1 MNRDYLFRY
10 FYRWVSTMKNAHICH
25 DKNIVCFCND
35 KYHAHIIFY
44 KEFNM
49 MELSIEDK
57 WTEKN
62 VFYLHFE
69 MMDIL
74 STRKNI
80 LSFFQF
86 LKDENH
92 HNKVNSSLK
101 LSSLKILICCTS
113 GLTSHY
119 YASLMQQAQ
128 QNIIVDAYPIMNVE
142 EVANDYDIILLAPQ
156 VAYMYPNL
164 KRKFGKKVMEVEAL
178 DFATG
183 NVNHTLES
191 IFV

>member
-1 MNRDYLFRY
+1 MSRDYLFRY

-119 YASLMQQAQ
+119 YAQCRQF
-128 QNIIVDAYPIMNVE
+128 
-142 EVANDYDIILLAPQ
+142 NDRF
-156 VAYMYPNL
+156 
-164 KRKFGKKVMEVEAL
+164 K
-178 DFATG
+178 
-183 NVNHTLES
+183 LE
-191 IFV
+191 I

>member
-1 MNRDYLFRY
+1 MNKERLFHY
-10 FYRWVSTMKNAHICH
+10 FYKWLGNLQNAHIC
-25 DKNIVCFCND
+25 DEKKMICFCNEN
-35 KYHAHIIFY
+35 YHAHIIFY

-57 WTEKN
+57 WTGKN

-128 QNIIVDAYPIMNVE
+128 QNIIVDAYPIMNLE
-142 EVANDYDIILLAPQ
+142 EIANDYDIILLAPQ

-164 KRKFGKKVMEVEAL
+164 KRKFGKKVMEVEAM

>member
-1 MNRDYLFRY
+1 MSRDYLFRY

-74 STRKNI
+74 STRKTIIKAINNII
-80 LSFFQF
+80 LSVSKHD
-86 LKDENH
+86 L
-92 HNKVNSSLK
+92 LII
-101 LSSLKILICCTS
+101 KIPLIC
-113 GLTSHY
+113 
-119 YASLMQQAQ
+119 
-128 QNIIVDAYPIMNVE
+128 DP
-142 EVANDYDIILLAPQ
+142 
-156 VAYMYPNL
+156 
-164 KRKFGKKVMEVEAL
+164 
-178 DFATG
+178 
-183 NVNHTLES
+183 
-191 IFV
+191 